1 MKINKSI
8 KIALAVVLCLAML
21 LPFIPGKN
29 TPVVVEAD
37 AATVNFENAVG
48 DGSSFKGKKL
58 SILGDSISTY
68 EGVSNDSSA
77 NSTIGGNAVYYTE
90 NNDYGVVREDTWW
103 QQAIDML
110 DMELCV
116 RPRKILC
123 NRRKMTV

>member
-1 MKINKSI
+1 MIINKSI

-37 AATVNFENAVG
+37 AATVNFEDTVG

-68 EGVSNDSSA
+68 EGVP
-77 NSTIGGNAVYYTE
+77 TIENFILAIIILTE
-90 NNDYGVVREDTWW
+90 ASFGIMV
-103 QQAIDML
+103 
-110 DMELCV
+110 
-116 RPRKILC
+116 
-123 NRRKMTV
+123 